1 MQIEG
6 WTGLIAALI
15 AGAING
21 SVLVP
26 MKLIKH
32 WAWENTW
39 LVFAVCAYVL
49 SPWIVACYSIPHLVA
64 VYERTGWI
72 VTAVT
77 CLLGMGWG
85 VAVVLFGIAVD
96 MVGLSISSAILYGCS
111 VAIGSIGALAL
122 IDRSRLLTPGGIKIL
137 VWDLV
142 LLLGVL
148 FCAQAGR
155 TKEPAATLDGA
166 RTRRGIAIS
175 LLAGLLSTLF
185 NIVLA
190 YGDPIRQNAVSLGAD
205 PNAAT
210 NAIWSLAVTSG
221 AVPSVLWCVRLLNRN
236 STWKLYRSRVSLAN
250 LPACVGMG
258 VAWIA
263 ATVLYGFATTR
274 LGRFGVALGWP
285 VYMSATILAGISWG
299 LLLGE
304 WRGAPRPAVRLLWT
318 GVGAQIFAIV
328 LLSGG

>member
-6 WTGLIAALI
+6 WAGLIAALI

-21 SVLVP
+21 SVLAP
-26 MKLIKH
+26 MKIVKH
-32 WAWENTW
+32 WAWENMW
-39 LVFAVCAYVL
+39 LAFAICAYVL
-49 SPWIVACYSIPHLVA
+49 SPWIVAGYSIPHLAV
-64 VYERTGWI
+64 VYERTGWL
-72 VTAVT
+72 VTAIT

-111 VAIGSIGALAL
+111 VAIGSIGALGL
-122 IDRSRLLTPGGIKIL
+122 IDRSKLLTPGGIKIL
-137 VWDLV
+137 AWDLV
-142 LLLGVL
+142 LVLGVL
-148 FCAQAGR
+148 LCAQAGR
-155 TKEPAATLDGA
+155 SKDPAATLHGA
-166 RTRRGIAIS
+166 RTRKGVAVS

-190 YGDPIRQNAVSLGAD
+190 YGDPIRKNAVSLGAD

-221 AVPSVLWCVRLLNRN
+221 AVPSILWCIRLLNRN
-236 STWKLYRSRVSLAN
+236 KTWSLYRSQASAAN
-250 LPACVGMG
+250 LLTCAGMG
-258 VAWIA
+258 AAWIA

-274 LGRFGVALGWP
+274 LGTFGAVLGWP
-285 VYMSATILAGISWG
+285 VYMSATILAGITWG
-299 LLLGE
+299 LLLRE
-304 WRGAPRPAVRLLWT
+304 WKGAPRYAVRLLWT
-318 GVGAQIFAIV
+318 GVGIQIFAIV

>member
-6 WTGLIAALI
+6 WTGLVAALI

-26 MKLIKH
+26 MKLVKH

-39 LVFAVCAYVL
+39 LIFAVCAYVM
-49 SPWIVACYSIPHLVA
+49 SPWIVACYSIPHLAA
-64 VYERTGWI
+64 VYERTDYCYG
-72 VTAVT
+72 
-77 CLLGMGWG
+77 CHLPSRHGMGRCRGPVWSRRRYG
-85 VAVVLFGIAVD
+85 GDVHQFSYFLD
-96 MVGLSISSAILYGCS
+96 GCS
-111 VAIGSIGALAL
+111 VAIGSIGALAR
-122 IDRSRLLTPGGIKIL
+122 IDRSRLLTPGGLKIL

-155 TKEPAATLDGA
+155 TKEPASTLGGA
-166 RTRRGIAIS
+166 RTRRGVIVS

-221 AVPSVLWCVRLLNRN
+221 AVPSVIWSISIAEPQLDLETLLESPVFRQSARLRRHGRLLDRRH
-236 STWKLYRSRVSLAN
+236 STLWVRDHALRQIRSGIGLAY
-250 LPACVGMG
+250 LHVGHD
-258 VAWIA
+258 
-263 ATVLYGFATTR
+263 
-274 LGRFGVALGWP
+274 
-285 VYMSATILAGISWG
+285 SSGISWG

-318 GVGAQIFAIV
+318 GVGTQIFAIV